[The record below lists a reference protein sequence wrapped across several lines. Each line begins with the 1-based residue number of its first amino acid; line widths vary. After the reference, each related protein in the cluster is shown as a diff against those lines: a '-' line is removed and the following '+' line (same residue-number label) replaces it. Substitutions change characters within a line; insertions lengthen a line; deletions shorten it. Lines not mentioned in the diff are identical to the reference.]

1 VSTATIRRVIVPSV
15 PPVILSPNRKNGQSW
30 QPIYRARK
38 AVHREWCAEI
48 KAQQVEP
55 VTPGAQ
61 VRVTIRYLWPG
72 RRSVMDHDNAVGL
85 SKYILDSFTIAE
97 IWSDDSQVVGVE
109 IEQQKLDKTG
119 RTVYRNGCT
128 VVDIEE
134 VSNG

>member
-1 VSTATIRRVIVPSV
+1 VIQSPAISTGQGGGSERGDDPAGDRAECAAGDSQSESKERAELAAD
-15 PPVILSPNRKNGQSW
+15 LSGAQSG
-30 QPIYRARK
+30 ASG
-38 AVHREWCAEI
+38 
-48 KAQQVEP
+48 

-97 IWSDDSQVVGVE
+97 IWGDDSQVVGVE
-109 IEQQKLDKTG
+109 IEQEKLDKTG

-134 VSNG
+134 V